1 MATNLSRNW
10 WMLALRGL
18 AAIVFGLLAFAWPG
32 ITLTVLVLFFGVYV
46 LWDGIFALI
55 GGIKAEG
62 NRRWPLVLEGLLG
75 IVAGVAIF
83 LWPSAAA
90 LVLILIMAGWAL
102 GTGIFEIISAI
113 RLREEIEGEWLLLI
127 SGFLSVLLG
136 IGLVIWPAT
145 GALVITW
152 MIGAYAIVF
161 GILLLIL
168 GFRLRTWDKQQP
180 TATASPQVT
189 GEQEVGS

>member
-1 MATNLSRNW
+1 
-10 WMLALRGL
+10 
-18 AAIVFGLLAFAWPG
+18 
-32 ITLTVLVLFFGVYV
+32 
-46 LWDGIFALI
+46 
-55 GGIKAEG
+55 
-62 NRRWPLVLEGLLG
+62 
-75 IVAGVAIF
+75 
-83 LWPSAAA
+83 
-90 LVLILIMAGWAL
+90 
-102 GTGIFEIISAI
+102 
-113 RLREEIEGEWLLLI
+113 
-127 SGFLSVLLG
+127 VLLG

-145 GALVITW
+145 GALEITW

>member
-1 MATNLSRNW
+1 MAAYMSRNW
-10 WMLALRGL
+10 WMLVVRGL
-18 AAIVFGLLAFAWPG
+18 AAIIFGLLAFVWPG
-32 ITLTVLVLFFGVYV
+32 ITIAVLVLFFGAYV

-62 NRRWPLVLEGLLG
+62 NRRWPLVLEGILG
-75 IVAGVAIF
+75 IVAGAATFI
-83 LWPSAAA
+83 WPGAAT

-127 SGFLSVLLG
+127 SGILSVLLG
-136 IGLVIWPAT
+136 IGLAIRPAA
-145 GALVITW
+145 GALVVTW

-161 GILLLIL
+161 GILFLIL
-168 GFRLRTWDKQQP
+168 GFRLRTWGKQQP
-180 TATASPQVT
+180 IETENLHVT
-189 GEQEVGS
+189 EEQKVSS